1 MHAVLIVLLVAA
13 PVSAQERPPGWA
25 PVPAGLPLYMPGTR
39 DLPRTSSAAALG
51 RRLFFDARLSRDGRI
66 SCASCHD
73 PARAFTDGRRI
84 SIGVDGRPGAR
95 NAPTLV
101 NRAYGENQFW
111 DGRVETLLEQ
121 MLHPIEHPD
130 EMGLSRAEAVRRIA
144 ADPVYVAAFA
154 REKLQVDAD
163 GLAGVLGAYVASIL
177 SADASFDRAAA
188 GDTLALTAEARQG
201 RRLFDGKAGC
211 TTCHRGPNFTDEGF
225 HNTGAAYR
233 DGVWSDSGRFVV
245 TRKPADLGA
254 FKTPTLREVAR
265 TAPYMHDG
273 SIATLE
279 AVVDFYD
286 RGGIANP
293 VLDRE

>member
-188 GDTLALTAEARQG
+188 GDTLALTAEARHG
-201 RRLFDGKAGC
+201 RRLF
-211 TTCHRGPNFTDEGF
+211 
-225 HNTGAAYR
+225 
-233 DGVWSDSGRFVV
+233 
-245 TRKPADLGA
+245 
-254 FKTPTLREVAR
+254 
-265 TAPYMHDG
+265 DG

-293 VLDRE
+293 VLDRELRTLHLTALEKRALVAFLESLSGRIREGGWRNY